1 MLDAL
6 NSIVEFLNMIFQSVV
21 DFISGSEL
29 LLKFVSIGS
38 GFLTTLFVLIPV
50 QFMPFVVITVV
61 LSVFMFVVNRSNNS

>member
-21 DFISGSEL
+21 DLISGSEL
-29 LLKFVSIGS
+29 LLNFVSIGS

-50 QFMPFVVITVV
+50 QFMPFVVITVF